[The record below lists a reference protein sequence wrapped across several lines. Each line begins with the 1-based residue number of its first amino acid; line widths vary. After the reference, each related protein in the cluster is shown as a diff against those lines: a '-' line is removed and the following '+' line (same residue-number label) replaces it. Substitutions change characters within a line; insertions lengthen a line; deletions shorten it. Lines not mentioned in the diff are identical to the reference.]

1 MFRFKKSAY
10 LLVLSLLIMSCAK
23 DPVFYP
29 TKTDEIIRPFK
40 PSNPNSGDSA
50 NFDQAT
56 PSSLLPV
63 VEVKVE
69 GQVGDHIWE
78 IGETHPEDKPQTT
91 ITITNN
97 GNEPIRQI
105 ELPNLPPFVII
116 SQPEKVPTTL
126 NPGESTQIN
135 INVNPDELGPIKD
148 EILVQ
153 YISDLNPQVPST
165 TVISIIGEV
174 VPEKKSAVLVLKAK
188 NSNEGPILFPETEIN
203 QTLTRELELIN
214 KGEKNATQIIFNNLP
229 KEFKISD
236 NECKST
242 LEGLKSCSL
251 KLSFS
256 SSKVGSFNSLIKVDY
271 QREQNKLSVSLTA
284 SAQATHLKLPAHLDI
299 QGSSL
304 GKDDLAQFNQ
314 YLPNL
319 NQGSLKEYVSHDIRV
334 LNLGEKNLSSSDQ
347 ILTMIND
354 GEMNAQIMSISGL
367 EQGLIK
373 FKGST
378 YPGLKGTCSKNVKS
392 GDCLM
397 QINLSPLL
405 PGRLSD
411 VLNIVY
417 DDGRNNKRKLSVIIY
432 ADFKPEV
439 KEPCRDYILSKSHDE
454 LLSESKDV
462 TFPYYFKKS
471 GVSVSL
477 KKLIGN
483 ETNYKITSLAEDG
496 PIAVDT
502 VKNAQLLLGFNAP
515 TKEAKIL
522 DIKVHLDI
530 RKISLEGSQFET
542 TEILCL
548 VSLQKC
554 SGTFFHDSNFAPLN
568 TKKFEL
574 INNEFSQLLT
584 QSVEVSIKDAGLQSR
599 RHVLGDVKQAKEL
612 KVFRLKKAVSL
623 KDFYGLNDEQLKNL
637 LGQRMHFVVAD
648 DTQILNEPRLEIVY
662 EGNECK

>member
-1 MFRFKKSAY
+1 MLSLKLTY
-10 LLVLSLLIMSCAK
+10 LLVLILSMVSCAK

-29 TKTDEIIRPFK
+29 TNTDEIIRPFN
-40 PSNPNSGDSA
+40 PSSPNSSDST
-50 NFDQAT
+50 NVDQAP
-56 PSSLLPV
+56 PSSLLPS

-78 IGETHPEDKPQTT
+78 IGETNIEDKPQTT

-105 ELPNLPPFVII
+105 ELPNLPPFI
-116 SQPEKVPTTL
+116 SINQPEKIPSIL
-126 NPGESTQIN
+126 NPGESTQIS
-135 INVNPDELGPIKD
+135 INVNTSETGPIKED
-148 EILVQ
+148 ILVQ
-153 YISDLNPQVPST
+153 YTSELNPEVPAT

-174 VPEKKSAVLVLKAK
+174 VPVKKSAVLVLKAK
-188 NSNEGPILFPETEIN
+188 NANEGPILFPETEIN

-214 KGEKNATQIIFNNLP
+214 KGEKIATQIIFNSLP

-242 LEGLKSCSL
+242 LEGSKSCSL

-256 SSKVGSFNSLIKVDY
+256 SSQVGSFNSLIKVNY
-271 QREQNKLSVSLTA
+271 QSEQNKLSISLTA
-284 SAQATHLKLPAHLDI
+284 SANATHLKLPAHLDI

-304 GKDDLAQFNQ
+304 GKDDLAEFNQ
-314 YLPNL
+314 YLPDL
-319 NQGSLKEYVSHDIRV
+319 NQGSLKDYVSHDIRV
-334 LNLGEKNLSSSDQ
+334 LNLGEKNLSSTDQ
-347 ILTMIND
+347 LLTMIND
-354 GEMNAQIMSISGL
+354 GEMNADIISITGL
-367 EQGLIK
+367 EKGLIK
-373 FKGST
+373 FKGSSF
-378 YPGLKGTCSKNVKS
+378 PGLKGTCSKNVKA

-397 QINLSPLL
+397 QINLSPLF

-417 DDGRNNKRKLSVIIY
+417 DDGRNNKRKLSVIIF

-454 LLSESKDV
+454 LLSESNNV

-483 ETNYKITSLAEDG
+483 ETNYKITSLTDLG

-515 TKEAKIL
+515 TKDAKIL

-530 RKISLEGSQFET
+530 RKISLEGAQFET

-554 SGTFFHDSNFAPLN
+554 SGTFFHDTNFAPLN

-574 INNEFSQLLT
+574 VNNEFSKLLT
-584 QSVEVSIKDAGLQSR
+584 QSVEVSIKDAGIQSR
-599 RHVLGDVKQAKEL
+599 RHVLGDVKQAKEI

-623 KDFYGLNDEQLKNL
+623 RDFYGLNDEQLKNL

-648 DTQILNEPRLEIVY
+648 DTQILNEPRLEIIY